1 MNYIR
6 KLRADKTF
14 LIEGALGDN
23 PKLMGR
29 LRPDGRIT
37 LYLEYYFGKIQAVS
51 NKNLKTYGKNIRRH
65 EILKFYLYDSPGN
78 ADQRRHNRQS
88 LSVARKIRYERDQQL
103 AERQCGYRLPLTT
116 QTDMLQWMLD
126 YYRSYTKSDA
136 RHIARA
142 CRIFSEY
149 LCQSPLL
156 PDFDGHLYAP
166 QLTPEIVSDFTS
178 YISKRFR
185 GEGPHTLYARFKKI
199 IKAAVRSGILRRDP
213 CDGIVIKIDTGILRK
228 DILSDGEISRLAA
241 TRYRGENS
249 EVRRGFIFCLYT
261 GLRWCDVRRLTYDNV
276 DFSNRLL
283 RFEQAKTQSR
293 SSSSAVVIPLSPTLL
308 SIIGKPQPRDRLIF
322 MLPSRRSCQTA
333 LKRWTEAA
341 GIDKHITWHCARHSF
356 ALRILN
362 KGANIKT
369 VAALLG
375 HSSIRHTE
383 KYTRAVD
390 TLKLQAIMSL
400 PPLHPEINP

>member
-29 LRPDGRIT
+29 LRTDGRIT

-149 LCQSPLL
+149 LCQSP
-156 PDFDGHLYAP
+156 
-166 QLTPEIVSDFTS
+166 
-178 YISKRFR
+178 
-185 GEGPHTLYARFKKI
+185 
-199 IKAAVRSGILRRDP
+199 RSEEHH
-213 CDGIVIKIDTGILRK
+213 V
-228 DILSDGEISRLAA
+228 
-241 TRYRGENS
+241 
-249 EVRRGFIFCLYT
+249 
-261 GLRWCDVRRLTYDNV
+261 
-276 DFSNRLL
+276 
-283 RFEQAKTQSR
+283 
-293 SSSSAVVIPLSPTLL
+293 
-308 SIIGKPQPRDRLIF
+308 
-322 MLPSRRSCQTA
+322 
-333 LKRWTEAA
+333 
-341 GIDKHITWHCARHSF
+341 
-356 ALRILN
+356 
-362 KGANIKT
+362 
-369 VAALLG
+369 
-375 HSSIRHTE
+375 
-383 KYTRAVD
+383 
-390 TLKLQAIMSL
+390 
-400 PPLHPEINP
+400 